1 MVVTSGE
8 AWPEEWTARLR
19 RGEETCDVVACQFES
34 LDLMATPLSTA
45 RSATIVRIET
55 HDTSESEESEDDA
68 EDQMR
73 WVIRMMQKHE
83 KAKGP
88 GDDLSFSRVMDSDE
102 QRKRKSVSPF
112 KLVMSPSVTCAKD
125 KLGYD
130 DVGSEIDAINGSSSD
145 EENVVPVTRGGSTLC
160 KRVRCQQ
167 TVVGQTES

>member
-19 RGEETCDVVACQFES
+19 RGEDTCDVIACQFES
-34 LDLMATPLSTA
+34 MDLMVMPLSTE
-45 RSATIVRIET
+45 RSATIVRIEA
-55 HDTSESEESEDDA
+55 HDTSESEESENDA

-73 WVIRMMQKHE
+73 WVIRMLRKHG

-112 KLVMSPSVTCAKD
+112 KPVMSPSVICAKD

-130 DVGSEIDAINGSSSD
+130 DVGSEIYAIN
-145 EENVVPVTRGGSTLC
+145 
-160 KRVRCQQ
+160 
-167 TVVGQTES
+167 